1 MRSGSLVLFF
11 AAAFGALKGADSE
24 TDTQA
29 ETNVFSLRGAQ
40 DHTDPDQKDN
50 KTHSGTGGELVLQ
63 EEPLH
68 PDLARKGPG
77 FYPTDSGAAY
87 FLMRHFEAIWR
98 RENNTTQARRLAEE
112 GAVFSYREATRT
124 EDVEELEELKEE
136 LEQALDETNEMN
148 EILENAADAA
158 LHRHHE
164 NRTSDKDPKLE
175 SLRLAVIKAL
185 RLLKK
190 LLKLMERLKTPML
203 VNLLESKLD
212 ELAISIK
219 NTKKAL
225 MEMVDQKEAFARTHV
240 DNAQKKLEEINIATL
255 NHKTHKPAKAVKELV
270 ASPKK
275 MKDALIASM
284 ETVMKEIRT
293 QAAQD
298 PQTQPNYAKAK
309 ELALTVKIMILEFE
323 DYLLKLRELNK
334 GHTDALNQATL
345 ELDYARAAIAGLPQ
359 LIEILEIIGDAIDV
373 IIV

>member
-112 GAVFSYREATRT
+112 GAVFSYRVETPRP
-124 EDVEELEELKEE
+124 EDVEELEH
-136 LEQALDETNEMN
+136 ALDETNKMN
-148 EILENAADAA
+148 EMLENAADAA
-158 LHRHHE
+158 KLHLRHHN
-164 NRTSDKDPKLE
+164 NRTSEKDPQLE
-175 SLRLAVIKAL
+175 SLRLEVIKAL
-185 RLLKK
+185 KLLEK
-190 LLKLMERLKTPML
+190 LLKLMKRLEPML
-203 VNLLESKLD
+203 VKLLESRLD

-219 NTKKAL
+219 NTKRAL
-225 MEMVDQKEAFARTHV
+225 MKMVAEKEAFARTHV
-240 DNAQKKLEEINIATL
+240 DAAQKKLEEINIAKL
-255 NHKTHKPAKAVKELV
+255 NHNTHKPAKAEVKELV

-275 MKDALIASM
+275 MRDVLIEFI
-284 ETVMKEIRT
+284 ETVVKEIRT
-293 QAAQD
+293 QAQSADQ
-298 PQTQPNYAKAK
+298 PQPTQPNYAKAK
-309 ELALTVKIMILEFE
+309 ELALTAKIMILEVE
-323 DYLLKLRELNK
+323 AYILLLPELNK
-334 GHTDALNQATL
+334 EHTDALNRATL

-359 LIEILEIIGDAIDV
+359 LIEILEVIGDAFDV